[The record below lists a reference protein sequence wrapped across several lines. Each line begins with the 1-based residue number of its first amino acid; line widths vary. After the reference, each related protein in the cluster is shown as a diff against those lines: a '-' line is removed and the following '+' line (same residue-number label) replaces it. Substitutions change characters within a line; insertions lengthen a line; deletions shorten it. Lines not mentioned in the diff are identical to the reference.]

1 MRTFVGYPALTLRAN
16 PIQAV
21 VTDLFAGFSWP
32 TPILVEL
39 LFQPVIAQQ
48 PEMKRNCHYFRAVT
62 LLHKPTP
69 FFFTVSRLVATR
81 AMGDPSFVS
90 NRKSLQLDLQGL
102 FRENFYRVD
111 VTSITRRKFM

>member
-62 LLHKPTP
+62 LLHNPLLSSLR
-69 FFFTVSRLVATR
+69 FRALLQRAQWGIRL
-81 AMGDPSFVS
+81 SY
-90 NRKSLQLDLQGL
+90 LI
-102 FRENFYRVD
+102 ERVC
-111 VTSITRRKFM
+111 S